1 MIGID
6 DDFSPEAGN
15 RDDSAA
21 RLTLAKRLWNW
32 EPHPGQRQFLTM
44 RLPDGSRPKLLVAAC
59 GRRWGKT
66 EGVSVDVA
74 LDLLLER
81 DLAQLLVGPTR
92 DQAEGLFD
100 AVVEKIDA
108 IRAEESLLA
117 EFPQV
122 ADFEVKRSPFC
133 HIRRKSDRQVVLSA
147 RSAGRNGRNLRG
159 KGTTRK
165 MTRFKVRVD
174 EAAFVP
180 DAAINEAIRP
190 MLATVPGGGELT
202 LISSP
207 NGKRGVFY
215 ESFLRGEREEGKARA
230 VRLPSSQN
238 PLVDPEFLAEMRAE
252 MTDRQFGA
260 EFEASFVDAAGQVF
274 PDADIEAATC
284 DDDYGLAPLWG
295 CAYVIGV
302 DFGRRADWTVIS
314 VGDASAVGVRLVEQT
329 RLQGTGW
336 ASQVERI
343 VEAVRHWGARRLVC
357 DATGVGD
364 ALAEDIISELAA
376 RRLPCE
382 VEPFLFTG
390 ASKPILMDSLAV
402 ALAARRCS
410 FPAIPILLSE
420 LRNFEATPSA
430 SSGGRE
436 KMAAARGH
444 DDTVC
449 ALALMV
455 RAASPWLAQA
465 ANAKHGGGFVAASGG
480 ARRIPLGDFASQKEK
495 DLQWSARYSKESGKP
510 FKYAGMVDH
519 LRSRLLRSVYRS
531 AFARAAGGYLRRITS
546 S

>member
-1 MIGID
+1 V
-6 DDFSPEAGN
+6 
-15 RDDSAA
+15 
-21 RLTLAKRLWNW
+21 LAKRLWNW
-32 EPHPGQRQFLTM
+32 EPHPGQREFLTL
-44 RLPDGSRPKLLVAAC
+44 RLPDGTRPKLSVAAC

-74 LDLLLER
+74 LDLLLEP

-92 DQAEGLFD
+92 DQADGLFD
-100 AVVEKIDA
+100 AVVEKLDE
-108 IRAEESLLA
+108 IRADESLLA
-117 EFPQV
+117 EFPRV
-122 ADFEVKRSPFC
+122 ADFEVKRSPYC

-165 MTRFKVRVD
+165 MKRFKVRVD

-180 DAAINEAIRP
+180 DQAINEAIRP

-202 LISSP
+202 MISSP

-215 ESFLRGEREEGKARA
+215 ESFLKGERQEGKARS

-238 PLVDPEFLAEMRAE
+238 PLVDPEFLAEMREE
-252 MTDRQFGA
+252 MTDRQFQSEFLA
-260 EFEASFVDAAGQVF
+260 EFVDAAGQVF
-274 PDADIEAATC
+274 LDADIDAATC
-284 DDDYGLAPLWG
+284 DDDYGSSPLWG
-295 CAYVIGV
+295 CTYVIGV

-314 VGDASAVGVRLVEQT
+314 VGEASADGVRLVQQT
-329 RLQGTGW
+329 RVQGLGW

-343 VEAVRHWGARRLVC
+343 AETVRHWGARRLVC

-364 ALAEDIISELAA
+364 AVAEDLILELTA

-382 VEPFLFTG
+382 IEPFTFTG
-390 ASKPILMDSLAV
+390 VSKPLLMDGLGV

-410 FPAIPILLSE
+410 FPAIPVLISE
-420 LRNFEATPSA
+420 LRNFEAIPST
-430 SSGGRE
+430 SGGRE

-465 ANAKHGGGFVAASGG
+465 ANAKHGGGFVIASGG
-480 ARRIPLGDFASQKEK
+480 ARKLPLGDFASRK
-495 DLQWSARYSKESGKP
+495 DRELQWSARYSKGSRTHFG
-510 FKYAGMVDH
+510 AH
-519 LRSRLLRSVYRS
+519 ALIIRSRLLRSVYRS
-531 AFARAAGGYLRRITS
+531 AFGRVVGGSAETCFRSLHRIMS
-546 S
+546 R